1 MRIISICLIL
11 LVCSCNTSVKKT
23 PVMKEKKQ
31 VPSLSNVDR
40 VKTVDTVKIMR
51 LEHDSIFD
59 GLFLGMSRRAYKKT
73 KFYKSLENNL
83 YNIGG
88 YQFSVLPK
96 FRNGTLKECRFIK
109 CYQHNVRHEAHP
121 RTFVNPKDT
130 VLFLGVLGVLEK
142 RFGYADR
149 YQANRDNPTKRSPID
164 SYFIIWNNHKRGH
177 GIVLE
182 HTSSDCVRSVS
193 QNETTFYNILMI
205 EFY

>member
-83 YNIGG
+83 YNLNSATLLIVSGHCG
-88 YQFSVLPK
+88 QNRPECDFSCS
-96 FRNGTLKECRFIK
+96 N
-109 CYQHNVRHEAHP
+109 
-121 RTFVNPKDT
+121 
-130 VLFLGVLGVLEK
+130 
-142 RFGYADR
+142 
-149 YQANRDNPTKRSPID
+149 
-164 SYFIIWNNHKRGH
+164 
-177 GIVLE
+177 
-182 HTSSDCVRSVS
+182 
-193 QNETTFYNILMI
+193 
-205 EFY
+205 